1 MTAVNSMLIAQLVNL
16 VVQMIVTTHRERYP
30 IGANVNLLE
39 QNVIVGYRKRIKG
52 RLGRCDVPA
61 MRVQMAGRL
70 DIA

>member
-1 MTAVNSMLIAQLVNL
+1 MEQ
-16 VVQMIVTTHRERYP
+16 
-30 IGANVNLLE
+30 NVNLMEQNVNLMG

-52 RLGRCDVPA
+52 RLGRCDVPT